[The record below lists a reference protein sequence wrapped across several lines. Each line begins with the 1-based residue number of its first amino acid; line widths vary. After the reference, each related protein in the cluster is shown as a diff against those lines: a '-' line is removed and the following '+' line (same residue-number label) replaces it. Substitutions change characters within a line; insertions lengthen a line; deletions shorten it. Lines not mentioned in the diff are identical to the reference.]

1 MQERRIA
8 PRKRSFLKGTVYFN
22 NRLSSI
28 DCLVRDFSE
37 TGARL
42 EFGTVVSVPDSLEL
56 HIPARD
62 QTLKAQVRWRRE
74 EEIGVSFGDTASE
87 GSAKAGDLAQRV
99 AALEHDLVKL
109 QRIVLDLR
117 ADIRQLRGDD

>member
-1 MQERRIA
+1 
-8 PRKRSFLKGTVYFN
+8 
-22 NRLSSI
+22 LSSI

-42 EFGTVVSVPDSLEL
+42 GFGTVVSVPDSLEL

-62 QTLKAQVRWRRE
+62 QTLKAEVRWRRE
-74 EEIGVSFGDTASE
+74 EEIGVSFGVPNTASE
-87 GSAKAGDLAQRV
+87 GSAKSGDLVKRV
-99 AALEHDLVKL
+99 EALEHDFAKL

-117 ADIRQLRGDD
+117 SDIRQLRGDD